1 MKELQRIL
9 CVDDEP
15 DIRRIL
21 SMALRFKTKA
31 EVITVGSGAEAF
43 RYLDCNPL
51 PDVILLDA
59 MMPGMDGF
67 SVCEKLRAEERY
79 RSIPVIFLTA
89 KVQKEDR
96 ERARAMGAS
105 GFLAKPFNPMSLAQE
120 LAELL
125 GAVGGGSE
133 APQALR

>member
-1 MKELQRIL
+1 MRELQRIL

-21 SMALRFKTKA
+21 SMSLRFKTKA
-31 EVITVGSGAEAF
+31 EVIAVESGAEAF

-67 SVCEKLRAEERY
+67 SVCEKLRTDERY

-96 ERARAMGAS
+96 ERARAMGAA

-120 LAELL
+120 LAGLL
-125 GAVGGGSE
+125 GAGRAGPK
-133 APQALR
+133 APSI